1 LIYVDDDT
9 WIDEKCWRKV
19 DDDSTRNAPR
29 ASLNRANEKAISHRK
44 LKGEQ
49 QEKQSPVS
57 RSGSDGRF
65 VRAAGVR
72 LNENKLTSHII
83 HWGLGPGTRGP
94 HLHLFTKRAKRTNT
108 NRNH

>member
-1 LIYVDDDT
+1 MDDDT
-9 WIDEKCWRKV
+9 WTGEKCWRKV
-19 DDDSTRNAPR
+19 DDDSTRDAPH
-29 ASLNRANEKAISHRK
+29 ASLKRTSEKAISHGK
-44 LKGEQ
+44 LKGQQ

-57 RSGSDGRF
+57 RSGSEGRF

-83 HWGLGPGTRGP
+83 HGGLGPGAFSP
-94 HLHLFTKRAKRTNT
+94 HLLLTKRAKRTNT